1 MPDLQKVPFYSV
13 IDFLYHSSTTEL
25 LIALILI
32 KGTYPSSKASSHI
45 CKGIVISLVAAV
57 AHKFMYDRYADLYL
71 G

>member
-32 KGTYPSSKASSHI
+32 KVAYPSSKASSHI
-45 CKGIVISLVAAV
+45 CRGIFISLVAAV
-57 AHKFMYDRYADLYL
+57 AHKFIYDRHADLYL